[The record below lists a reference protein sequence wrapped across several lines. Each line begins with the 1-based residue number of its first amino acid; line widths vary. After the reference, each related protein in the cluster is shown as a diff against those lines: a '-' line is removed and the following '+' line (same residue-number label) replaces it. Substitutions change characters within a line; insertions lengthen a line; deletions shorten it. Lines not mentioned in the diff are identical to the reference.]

1 MSESVHAIRTIDIDA
16 DALTLTLSDGRVL
29 REPLKRHV
37 RLEKATPAER
47 LHWVL
52 VDDGHGLDW
61 PALWPSSD
69 EGMVNVFT
77 LCWEQLQDEGMAAL
91 KAADW
96 QLDALPLREQQ
107 LAALWR
113 LEADVNNGG
122 FLQFFC
128 NWGEAT
134 CRTAVT
140 ALTDIG
146 ALQMH
151 SLVQQMRAVLD
162 RLDGSPKIQALMDL
176 YQQLSPAELDTLET
190 LDEAFWAYPDRLS
203 KLGVLHFERAVPPS
217 VARPEGTGA

>member
-1 MSESVHAIRTIDIDA
+1 M
-16 DALTLTLSDGRVL
+16 
-29 REPLKRHV
+29 
-37 RLEKATPAER
+37 
-47 LHWVL
+47 
-52 VDDGHGLDW
+52 
-61 PALWPSSD
+61 
-69 EGMVNVFT
+69 NVFT

-128 NWGEAT
+128 NWGEAN
-134 CRTAVT
+134 CRTAIA
-140 ALTDIG
+140 ALADVG
-146 ALQMH
+146 ALKMH
-151 SLVQQMRAVLD
+151 SLVQQMRAMLD

-176 YQQLSPAELDTLET
+176 YQQLSPAELETLQT
-190 LDEAFWAYPDRLS
+190 LDEAFWEYPDRLS
-203 KLGVLHFERAVPPS
+203 KLGVLHFERAVLPS

>member
-1 MSESVHAIRTIDIDA
+1 MSASAHAIRTIGIDA

-37 RLEKATPAER
+37 RLEKATPAQR
-47 LHWVL
+47 LAWVL
-52 VDDGHGLDW
+52 VDDEHGLDW
-61 PALWPSSD
+61 PALWPASE
-69 EGMVNVFT
+69 EGMVNVFI
-77 LCWEQLQDEGMAAL
+77 LCWERLQDEGMAAL

-134 CRTAVT
+134 CRTAT
-140 ALTDIG
+140 AALADIG

-176 YQQLSPAELDTLET
+176 YKQLSPVELDTLET
-190 LDEAFWAYPDRLS
+190 LDEAFWEYPDRLS
-203 KLGVLHFERAVPPS
+203 RLGVLHFERAVP
-217 VARPEGTGA
+217 

>member
-1 MSESVHAIRTIDIDA
+1 MSESAHAIRTIDIDA
-16 DALTLTLSDGRVL
+16 DALTLALSDGRVL

-37 RLEKATPAER
+37 RLEKATPAQR
-47 LHWVL
+47 LQWVL

-61 PALWPSSD
+61 PALWPSSE

-77 LCWEQLQDEGMAAL
+77 LCWEQLQDEGIAAL

-107 LAALWR
+107 LSALWR

-134 CRTAVT
+134 CRTAIA
-140 ALTDIG
+140 ALADIG

-151 SLVQQMRAVLD
+151 SLVQRMRAVLD
-162 RLDGSPKIQALMDL
+162 RLDGSPQIQALMDL
-176 YQQLSPAELDTLET
+176 YQRLTPAEQDALEA
-190 LDEAFWAYPDRLS
+190 LDEAFWEYPDRLS
-203 KLGVLHFERAVPPS
+203 KLGVLHYGRASPPGS
-217 VARPEGTGA
+217 DSLSGTGA